1 MQKVVKLTILFAFI
15 FSFGCKKNDTTPTP
29 PKITFLEALIS
40 SDNSYSSVNF
50 EFFDA
55 DGDLGLK
62 QEENTGNQEYNVF
75 VDYFEKNNGVWEL
88 KSPIVD
94 STYNFDTMLWE
105 YNTQYFHVRMP
116 YIENEAK
123 LSLEGDIKVL
133 LFFNNFKFTQTAKA
147 DTFRYDISIKD
158 RALHLSNVITTSE
171 LIMN

>member
-1 MQKVVKLTILFAFI
+1 MRKVVKLTILFAI
-15 FSFGCKKNDTTPTP
+15 LFSFGCKKNDTTPTP
-29 PKITFLEALIS
+29 PKITFLEAHIS
-40 SDNSYSSVNF
+40 SDNSYSIVNF

-62 QEENTGNQEYNVF
+62 QEENTGVQEYNVF
-75 VDYFEKNNGVWEL
+75 VDYYEKNNGIWEL

-94 STYNFDTMLWE
+94 STYNFDTLLWE
-105 YNTQYFHVRMP
+105 YNIQYFHVRMP
-116 YIENEAK
+116 YITNEAK

-158 RALHLSNVITTSE
+158 RALHSSNVIITSE
-171 LIMN
+171 LIMK